1 MDARDVFT
9 NIYETD
15 EWKGGSGE
23 GSTVA
28 ATAPY
33 RRILE
38 HVLASPDVRSVTDVG
53 CGDWQFSGLVNWQG
67 KSYVGIDV
75 VPELIERNARLAPA
89 DSRFLCADAR
99 TSEVPRADLLVMKDV
114 LQHWPITDIKRF
126 VDRNRPRFRYLLLTN
141 DVASVHCPPELL
153 NSECALG
160 AWRTLDLELPPFG
173 YRAAWRHDFD
183 IRGEW
188 TKRITL
194 LVSPRHRPATWRRHS
209 ALRRLRA
216 LDS

>member
-67 KSYVGIDV
+67 KPYVGVDV
-75 VPELIERNARLAPA
+75 VPELIERNRARSRRPDRGSCTRTPAP
-89 DSRFLCADAR
+89 R
-99 TSEVPRADLLVMKDV
+99 TCRVP
-114 LQHWPITDIKRF
+114 IF
-126 VDRNRPRFRYLLLTN
+126 
-141 DVASVHCPPELL
+141 S
-153 NSECALG
+153 
-160 AWRTLDLELPPFG
+160 
-173 YRAAWRHDFD
+173 
-183 IRGEW
+183 
-188 TKRITL
+188 
-194 LVSPRHRPATWRRHS
+194 
-209 ALRRLRA
+209 
-216 LDS
+216 

>member
-53 CGDWQFSGLVNWQG
+53 CGDWQFSGLVDWQG
-67 KSYVGIDV
+67 KAYVGIDV
-75 VPELIERNARLAPA
+75 VP
-89 DSRFLCADAR
+89 
-99 TSEVPRADLLVMKDV
+99 TSDEEKK
-114 LQHWPITDIKRF
+114 I
-126 VDRNRPRFRYLLLTN
+126 
-141 DVASVHCPPELL
+141 
-153 NSECALG
+153 
-160 AWRTLDLELPPFG
+160 TLDRFSG
-173 YRAAWRHDFD
+173 
-183 IRGEW
+183 
-188 TKRITL
+188 
-194 LVSPRHRPATWRRHS
+194 
-209 ALRRLRA
+209 RLRQGS
-216 LDS
+216 LPVTRRTF